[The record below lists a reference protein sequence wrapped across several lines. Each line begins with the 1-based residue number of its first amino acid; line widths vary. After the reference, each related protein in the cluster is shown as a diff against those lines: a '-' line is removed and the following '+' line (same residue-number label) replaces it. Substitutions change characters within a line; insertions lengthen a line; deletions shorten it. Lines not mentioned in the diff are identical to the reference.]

1 MAGEDRRLPGKTAPM
16 VVIPPHFVA
25 REPQDTADAQR
36 APARRTGVRA
46 SGATG
51 RKVLRERRFDDAAGS
66 SRSTRRHRSSPDPAV
81 VKEMPWRSFTPL
93 LRSHLT

>member
-1 MAGEDRRLPGKTAPM
+1 M

-36 APARRTGVRA
+36 APGPPYGRP
-46 SGATG
+46 SLSATG

-66 SRSTRRHRSSPDPAV
+66 SRSARRHRSSPDAAV

-93 LRSHLT
+93 PSDPT